1 MDASYPPFEW
11 IDPEGNPAGFD
22 VALGQELGQRLGLDV
37 QFVANLPYDGLYDA
51 LVVGQVDAVISA
63 LVVNP
68 DRTTD
73 IAYSTPY
80 FDAGQVLVVREGE
93 SIIARMAD
101 LEGHLLAVEFGS
113 QGDLLAR
120 AWIRRLDGLSTVTC
134 QTAQEALEAVAT
146 GAADAALVD
155 HVSALASVAPNAQG
169 ATQPRERLTIVG
181 DPVIEEPYAVAI
193 RRQDSRLLRAT
204 NRALAAM
211 QADGT
216 LDDLRHNWLTE
227 GGYTSD

>member
-11 IDPEGNPAGFD
+11 IDSMGNPTGFD
-22 VALGQELGQRLGLDV
+22 VALAEELGRHLGLEV

-51 LVVGQVDAVISA
+51 LAVGQVDAVISA

-68 DRTTD
+68 DRTAD
-73 IAYSTPY
+73 FAYSTPY

-93 SIIARMAD
+93 SAISRMAD
-101 LEGHLLAVEFGS
+101 LGGHTLAVEFGS

-120 AWIRRLDGLSTVTC
+120 TWARRLEGLSTVTC
-134 QTAQEALEAVAT
+134 QTAQEALEAVEN

-155 HVSALASVAPNAQG
+155 HVSALASVAPESEE
-169 ATQPRERLTIVG
+169 TQHPGGRLTIVG

-193 RRQDSRLLRAT
+193 SREDGRLLRAI
-204 NRALAAM
+204 NRALATM
-211 QADGT
+211 EADGT
-216 LDDLRHNWLTE
+216 LESLRHDWLSK
-227 GGYTSD
+227 GSYTSD